1 MQLESFTCHKD
12 PRAPLKNDDRVVAY
26 GGRLFAVIDGVTAKK
41 GPPLPDGSSRGQAAG
56 VLIER
61 ALRELVDDRTAM
73 TAGADEVLERIRRT
87 IVGEYARLDMT
98 EAALDPHLRF
108 AAQLACAFYDESH
121 WRLLVVGDCG
131 VRLNGAQV
139 IATTNPGD
147 GVIALLRKHVFAAAL
162 EHLDGATGDAGATGV
177 APHLTDTA
185 LDVARAY
192 TVAGSGSYLEE
203 HADALPQAA
212 YRAFTAAAEAAA
224 LTAFPD
230 LPAALVRDTLAH
242 GLLGIGVH
250 RNTAGPLGAPCI
262 DGTHVPLELVHD
274 RRIAAADVS
283 TLELFSDGYFGTPPS
298 GKVTVAAWEAH
309 IAHVEDVDPFK
320 VGPYPSTKGSGS
332 GRFTDD
338 RTVLIVTPPARGMK
352 ET

>member
-12 PRAPLKNDDRVVAY
+12 PRAPLANDDRVVVY

-108 AAQLACAFYDESH
+108 AAQLACAFYDGSH

-131 VRLNGAQV
+131 VRLNGEEV

-147 GVIALLRKHVFAAAL
+147 GVIALLRAHVFAAAR
-162 EHLDGATGDAGATGV
+162 EHLRAATGDAGVTQ
-177 APHLTDTA
+177 HLTDTA

-192 TVAGSGSYLEE
+192 TVMGSSSFLHE
-203 HADALPQAA
+203 HAEALPQAD
-212 YRAFTAAAEAAA
+212 YRACAAAAESAA
-224 LTAFPD
+224 LEAFPN

-262 DGTHVPLELVHD
+262 DGTVVPPELVHD
-274 RRIAAADVS
+274 RRLAAADVS
-283 TLELFSDGYFGTPPS
+283 TLELFSDGYFGTPPA
-298 GKVTVAAWEAH
+298 GEVTVAAWEAH

-320 VGPYPSTKGSGS
+320 VGQYPSTKGSGS

-338 RTVLIVTPPARGMK
+338 RTVLIATPPARGMK